1 MISIKNYFFL
11 KKVKKANTRSFYNQN
26 RTIILSFKKA
36 VVYILFIKK
45 YNIRKWCQTEFKK
58 GL

>member
-1 MISIKNYFFL
+1 MYTLFSKSKEI
-11 KKVKKANTRSFYNQN
+11 

-36 VVYILFIKK
+36 VVYILSTKK
-45 YNIRKWCQTEFKK
+45 KDIRKWRQVEFKK